1 MKHTRRMAV
10 RILILMLALAAC
22 TGPRV
27 AGPRAA
33 ASRLEAI
40 VFAELPQG
48 YGRGYPEVSVG
59 NSASPPGS
67 LKAGAEAPHFSLV
80 LEDGRVL
87 ELAGLR
93 GTPVMINFWAT
104 WCPPCRAEM
113 PEIVQRAAG
122 NDDLIVI
129 AVNVQEDIDAVRSF
143 AEEFDMD
150 MLVAR
155 DVEGRLRDLYQVRG
169 MPTSI
174 FIDRDGNVN
183 STWAGLLDAGQLEA
197 QLRGIQ

>member
-1 MKHTRRMAV
+1 
-10 RILILMLALAAC
+10 MLALAAC
-22 TGPRV
+22 TGPGA

-33 ASRLEAI
+33 ASRSEAI

-59 NSASPPGS
+59 NSASPPAS
-67 LKAGAEAPHFSLV
+67 LKTGAEAPHFSLV
-80 LEDGRVL
+80 LEDGRTL
-87 ELAGLR
+87 ELADLR

-143 AEEFDMD
+143 AEEFRHGPAGRYEMSMD
-150 MLVAR
+150 GSAICTKSAECR
-155 DVEGRLRDLYQVRG
+155 QASSSTATATSTQRGRA
-169 MPTSI
+169 
-174 FIDRDGNVN
+174 F
-183 STWAGLLDAGQLEA
+183 
-197 QLRGIQ
+197 